1 MAELITML
9 ALSPTMEEG
18 TLVEWLKSEG
28 DTVAEG
34 ELIAEIET
42 DKATM
47 EMESFFDGTILKLLV
62 KKGDAIPVG
71 APLAVIGEPGEDYS
85 SLLEGSAPA
94 APAQKMESAQKA
106 EAAPTTA
113 TSVAPPVVTSS
124 TNMSATISTPE
135 RVIASPIA
143 KRIAADKGLDLS
155 TIKGSGPSG
164 RIIKRDVESALS
176 APVQN
181 PLSTLSSDEGEMV
194 PMSQMRKTIAKR
206 LTQVWTETPQFFLT
220 RSIDMGAAMA
230 QRKVM
235 NTQLA
240 EAGIDAKI
248 SVNDLIIK
256 ASAVA
261 LDRVPEMNVSY
272 RGDHILQFDRAHIGV
287 AVAVEDGLIT
297 PTIRDAHLKPLS
309 KIAVEIKEMIGRAK
323 AKKLKP
329 EEYTGG
335 TFSISNLGMFGIEEF
350 TAIINPPQA
359 GILACGAV
367 AKVPTVNAAGELEV
381 GTRMKVTLTCDH
393 RAVDGAVGAKF
404 LQELVKLLENPML
417 MLI

>member
-28 DTVAEG
+28 DEVSEG

-62 KKGDAIPVG
+62 KVGDAVPVG
-71 APLAVIGEPGEDYS
+71 APLAIVGEPGEDFS
-85 SLLEGSAPA
+85 GLLNAAPASAPA
-94 APAQKMESAQKA
+94 PAPVESAAPAT
-106 EAAPTTA
+106 AAPA
-113 TSVAPPVVTSS
+113 ISAPAPVVAPITSGRIFVSPVARKMAEEKGIAL
-124 TNMSATISTPE
+124 NTIQ
-135 RVIASPIA
+135 
-143 KRIAADKGLDLS
+143 
-155 TIKGSGPSG
+155 GSGPNG
-164 RIIKRDVESALS
+164 RIVKSDLENLS
-176 APVQN
+176 AAPQAVAAPVFAAV
-181 PLSTLSSDEGEMV
+181 EGEEGEKI

-206 LTQVWTETPQFFLT
+206 LTQVWVETPQFFLT
-220 RSIDMGAAMA
+220 RTIDMAAAMK
-230 QRKVM
+230 QRKII

-240 EAGIDAKI
+240 EAGVDAKV

-261 LDRVPEMNVSY
+261 LHRYPDMNVSY
-272 RGDHILQFDRAHIGV
+272 RGDHILKFDSVHVGV
-287 AVAVEDGLIT
+287 AVAVDDGLIT
-297 PTIRDAHLKPLS
+297 PTVKDAHLKPIS
-309 KIAVEIKEMIGRAK
+309 VIATEIKEMAGRAK
-323 AKKLKP
+323 EKKLKP
-329 EEYTGG
+329 HEYTGG
-335 TFSISNLGMFGIEEF
+335 TFSVSNLGMFGIEEF

-367 AKVPTVNAAGELEV
+367 AKVPVVDANGELTV

-393 RAVDGAVGAKF
+393 RAVDGAVGARF
-404 LQELVKLLENPML
+404 LQELVRNLENPIL
-417 MLI
+417 MLV

>member
-28 DTVAEG
+28 DTVEEG

-47 EMESFFDGTILKLLV
+47 EMESFFEGTILKLLV
-62 KKGDAIPVG
+62 KTGDAVPVG
-71 APLAVIGEPGEDYS
+71 APLAIVGAPGEDFS
-85 SLLEGSAPA
+85 SLLGGSSSAPPAAA
-94 APAQKMESAQKA
+94 APVAPSSA
-106 EAAPTTA
+106 P
-113 TSVAPPVVTSS
+113 SAPPVSIAVDTPAIVASS
-124 TNMSATISTPE
+124 GGRI
-135 RVIASPIA
+135 VASPVA
-143 KRIAADKGLDLS
+143 RKIAADKGIALN
-155 TIKGSGPSG
+155 TIQGSGPNG
-164 RIIKRDVESALS
+164 RIVKRDLENVSATTTV
-176 APVQN
+176 AA
-181 PLSTLSSDEGEMV
+181 TTAFTESDEGEKI
-194 PMSQMRKTIAKR
+194 PMSQMRKTISKR
-206 LTQVWTETPQFFLT
+206 LTQVWSETPQFFLT
-220 RSIDMGAAMA
+220 RTIDMGAAMKK
-230 QRKVM
+230 RKEI

-240 EAGIDAKI
+240 DAGVDAKV

-261 LDRVPEMNVSY
+261 LHRYPDMNVSY
-272 RGDHILQFDRAHIGV
+272 RGDHVLKFDSVHIGV

-297 PTIRDAHLKPLS
+297 PTVKDAHLKPIS
-309 KIAVEIKEMIGRAK
+309 VIATEIKEMAGRAK
-323 AKKLKP
+323 EKKLKP
-329 EEYTGG
+329 DEYTGG
-335 TFSISNLGMFGIEEF
+335 TFSVSNLGMFGIEEF

-367 AKVPTVNAAGELEV
+367 AKVPVVDENGELTV

-393 RAVDGAVGAKF
+393 RAVDGAVGARF
-404 LQELVKLLENPML
+404 LQELVRNLENPIL